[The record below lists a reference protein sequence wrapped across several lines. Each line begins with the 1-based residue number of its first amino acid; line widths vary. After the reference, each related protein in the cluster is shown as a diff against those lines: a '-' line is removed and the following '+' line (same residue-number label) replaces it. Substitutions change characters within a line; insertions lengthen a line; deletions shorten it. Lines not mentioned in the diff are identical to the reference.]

1 MERTVVW
8 RLLGRVMHTCH
19 YPLPRQLQTRSQAL
33 HFHPLMFLSEPQ
45 QHTLPRGWE
54 AVTAAWEEEESGLAD
69 NETGSMHGI
78 SSYFNQSKNIHFIE
92 GTLPEIVIWSA
103 ASILFPIKCTV
114 HFNTKW
120 KCILI
125 FYRAAQISVLSKS
138 TSNVK
143 KINFQVRVYQ
153 ILKAFKDQI

>member
-1 MERTVVW
+1 MKAFGQSDAYLSLPPLRHCLWTHPWSAAHLWCFRTT
-8 RLLGRVMHTCH
+8 RLNTTT
-19 YPLPRQLQTRSQAL
+19 PK
-33 HFHPLMFLSEPQ
+33 
-45 QHTLPRGWE
+45 GWE
-54 AVTAAWEEEESGLAD
+54 VVTATCEEQESGLAD
-69 NETGSMHGI
+69 NEADSMHGT

-92 GTLPEIVIWSA
+92 GTLTSIVIWLA
-103 ASILFPIKCTV
+103 ASVLFPIKCTV

-138 TSNVK
+138 TRNVK
-143 KINFQVRVYQ
+143 KISFQVRVYQ